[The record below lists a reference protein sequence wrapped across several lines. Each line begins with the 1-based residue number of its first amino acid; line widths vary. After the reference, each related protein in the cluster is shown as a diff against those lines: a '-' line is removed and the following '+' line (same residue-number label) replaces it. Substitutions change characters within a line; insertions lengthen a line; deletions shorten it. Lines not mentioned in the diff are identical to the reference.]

1 MDHKQVQQKWQKAW
15 EDAKIFE
22 TKESKSKKKFYML
35 EMYPYPSGSGLHMGH
50 AKNYTLGDASAR
62 FKRMQGYNVLYTMG
76 YDSFGLPAENAAIK
90 EHTHPRI
97 YTEKSIANFIK
108 QQKELGLSYDWT
120 RTLASHRP
128 DYYRWDQ
135 WLFLELYKKG
145 LAYKKT
151 AIVNW
156 CPKCETVLANEQV
169 VNGACWRH
177 EDTPIDNKELNQ
189 WFIRTT
195 AYADQL
201 LAGLDTL
208 DWPEDVKQ
216 MQRNWIGKSQGVD
229 IHFKLEGTSTIL
241 PAYTTRCDTIYSV
254 TFICIAPEH
263 PLAIEL
269 SKETSYEAEVRRA
282 IEQSKKQSLIE
293 RTTETGQDKIGAFT
307 GRYAIN
313 PINQSRIPIYVANF
327 VLMYGTGIVMADAHD
342 QRDFEFAR
350 KYNIP
355 LKFVISDDG
364 SPITPE
370 KASRAFLSD
379 GILFDSGDWNGMH
392 NKEALPQM
400 AEWIEKNEWGKKTVN
415 YRLRDWLISR
425 QRYWGCPIP
434 MVYCDSCRQ
443 RKQKVLIIH
452 GFGGSHDGNWFPWL
466 QKELEDRGFE
476 VVNKDMPNPNHPRL
490 KEWLAMLVSLT
501 KDFSENDIIIGH
513 SLGGKAA
520 LHLAEKISIQ
530 SIYLV
535 APVTTI
541 DLDYAKMRREWVGE
555 DVDSCET
562 FTKEQV
568 SLTKAEAHTRRRM
581 IFLSDDDPWI
591 PLATKTAFNANW
603 DVRMLHNK
611 GHIQDAQ
618 LTELLNEIIK
628 DKKDSGIVPV
638 READLPVLLPE
649 EVTFGSGNPLAT
661 NKNFVET
668 TCPRC
673 NRSARRETDTM
684 DTFMDSSW
692 YFIRYC
698 DAHNEQKPFS
708 KAKADYWLPIDHYI
722 GGKEHATGHLIYS
735 RFITKFLK
743 DIGMLSIDEP
753 AQKLFNQGMLHKNG
767 VVMSKSK
774 GNVVLPEEV
783 SEKYGIDTARFYL
796 FFVAGPEKDM
806 EWSDQGIEGAFR
818 FIKKYTEFLP
828 ETFTSKADPKE
839 ESIRNRTIREVT
851 AHFESSAFNKALIE
865 LSSFTDFLRN
875 KETFSQKSAETL
887 ILLMS
892 PITPH
897 ISEELWE
904 RLGKKPFCSLAK
916 WPTYDE
922 SKIKPDL
929 EAEDD
934 FAEKTRQDM
943 LTLSSLIKFKPKSY
957 TLIISAAWKYEFYK
971 KLKEELAKTREM
983 KTLITSCM
991 VKGHESEIA
1000 PLVASVLKDPAKLP
1014 DMILTPTIEK
1024 KALNTNLSKLE
1035 KEFNSHIT
1043 ITFAEQ
1049 SQDKK
1054 GGNASPGKVAIVAHE

>member
-1 MDHKQVQQKWQKAW
+1 MDHKAVQQKWQKAW
-15 EDAKIFE
+15 EDEKIFE
-22 TKESKSKKKFYML
+22 VKESKTKNKFYVL

-62 FKRMQGYNVLYTMG
+62 FKRMQGYNVLYPMG

-90 EHTHPRI
+90 DNTHPRA
-97 YTEKSIANFIK
+97 YTEKSIANFIR
-108 QQKELGLSYDWT
+108 QQKELGLSYDWS

-135 WLFLELYKKG
+135 WIFLELYKKG

-156 CPKCETVLANEQV
+156 CSTCQTVLANEQV

-189 WFIRTT
+189 WFIKIT

-201 LAGLDTL
+201 LSGLEKL
-208 DWPEDVKQ
+208 DWPEDIKQ
-216 MQRNWIGKSQGVD
+216 MQKNWIGKSNGVD
-229 IHFKLEGTSTIL
+229 IHFALEGIDTLL

-254 TFICIAPEH
+254 TFLCIAPEH

-269 SKETSYEAEVRRA
+269 SKGTSHEAEVRQA
-282 IEQSKKQSLIE
+282 IEQSRKQSLIE

-307 GRYAIN
+307 GKYAIN
-313 PINQSRIPIYVANF
+313 PVNGERLPIYVANF

-364 SPITPE
+364 SPINPE
-370 KASRAFLSD
+370 KASCAFLSD
-379 GILFDSGDWNGMH
+379 GVLFDSGDWTGMH
-392 NKEALPQM
+392 NRQALPEM
-400 AEWIEKNEWGKKTVN
+400 AEWIEKNGWGKQTVN
-415 YRLRDWLISR
+415 YKLRDWLISR

-434 MVYCDSCRQ
+434 MVYCDSC
-443 RKQKVLIIH
+443 
-452 GFGGSHDGNWFPWL
+452 
-466 QKELEDRGFE
+466 
-476 VVNKDMPNPNHPRL
+476 
-490 KEWLAMLVSLT
+490 
-501 KDFSENDIIIGH
+501 
-513 SLGGKAA
+513 
-520 LHLAEKISIQ
+520 
-530 SIYLV
+530 
-535 APVTTI
+535 
-541 DLDYAKMRREWVGE
+541 
-555 DVDSCET
+555 
-562 FTKEQV
+562 
-568 SLTKAEAHTRRRM
+568 
-581 IFLSDDDPWI
+581 
-591 PLATKTAFNANW
+591 
-603 DVRMLHNK
+603 
-611 GHIQDAQ
+611 
-618 LTELLNEIIK
+618 
-628 DKKDSGIVPV
+628 GIVSVP
-638 READLPVLLPE
+638 EKELPVLLPE
-649 EVTFGSGNPLAT
+649 DVTFGSGNPLAT
-661 NKNFVET
+661 NRNFVET
-668 TCPRC
+668 SCPSC
-673 NRSARRETDTM
+673 KKPARRETDTM

-692 YFIRYC
+692 YFLRYC
-698 DAHNEQKPFS
+698 DPHNDKKPFA
-708 KAKADYWLPIDHYI
+708 KAKVDYWLPIDHYI

-743 DIGMLSIDEP
+743 DLGMHSIDEP
-753 AQKLFNQGMLHKNG
+753 AKRLFNQGMLHKDG

-774 GNVVLPEEV
+774 GHYVLPEEV

-818 FIKKYTEFLP
+818 FMKKFTEFLP
-828 ETFTSKADPKE
+828 ETFTSKTDPKE
-839 ESIRNRTIREVT
+839 ESVRNKTIRDVT
-851 AHFESSAFNKALIE
+851 SYYESSTFNKALIE
-865 LSSFTDFLRN
+865 LASFTDFLRN
-875 KETFSQKSAETL
+875 KGSFSKKSAETL

-904 RLGKKPFCSLAK
+904 KIGKKPFCSLAK
-916 WPTYDE
+916 WPTFDE
-922 SKIKPDL
+922 TKIKPEL

-934 FAEKTRQDM
+934 FAEKVRQDM
-943 LTLSSLIKFKPKSY
+943 LTLNTLIKFKPKSH
-957 TLIISAAWKYEFYK
+957 TLIISAAWKYDFYK
-971 KLKEELAKTREM
+971 KLKEELAKTRDM

-1000 PLVASVLKDPAKLP
+1000 PLVAAVLKDPSRLP
-1014 DMILTPTIEK
+1014 DFILSQATEK
-1024 KALNTNLSKLE
+1024 KALNTLLPKLE
-1035 KEFNSHIT
+1035 KEFDSHIT

-1054 GGNASPGKVAIVAHE
+1054 AANAMPGKVAIVAHE